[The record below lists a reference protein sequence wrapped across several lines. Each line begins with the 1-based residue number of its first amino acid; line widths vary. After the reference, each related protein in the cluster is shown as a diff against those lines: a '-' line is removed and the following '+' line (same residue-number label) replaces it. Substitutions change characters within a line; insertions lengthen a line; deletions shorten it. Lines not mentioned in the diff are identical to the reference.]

1 MLRVPK
7 TVFTVVSPLQTLV
20 GDRLGC
26 TPAFDGAKFL
36 IETLSLGLGWRV
48 PLRPPSATFPARP
61 TKDVF
66 FYSWLER
73 GSGERRHVTEGSHRC
88 RLQHKQK
95 LLPKPDNVA
104 ELLNF
109 LRLFLLLIG
118 LFPSLR

>member
-48 PLRPPSATFPARP
+48 PLRPPPQQLSQLGQQKMCSFIHG
-61 TKDVF
+61 
-66 FYSWLER
+66 WN
-73 GSGERRHVTEGSHRC
+73 EG
-88 RLQHKQK
+88 
-95 LLPKPDNVA
+95 A
-104 ELLNF
+104 EN
-109 LRLFLLLIG
+109 G
-118 LFPSLR
+118 GM